1 MNTKHRRSI
10 RLHGYDYSQAG
21 AYYITICT
29 QDRLC
34 LFGNV
39 INGEMVLNDRGV
51 MVDHWLREI
60 ENKFKGIEIAEYVI
74 MPNHVHVIVINHG
87 VGVDLCVDPNNKH
100 VDPNN
105 EHVDPNNER
114 DLTMDARMSIEG
126 AHTGAPL
133 PTAVQWFK
141 TMTTNAYIRGVKELN
156 WTPFNRKLWQ
166 RNYYE
171 HIIRDGNDYG
181 RIANYIKDNPMNWDD
196 DDLYGPK

>member
-1 MNTKHRRSI
+1 MNTKNRRST
-10 RLHGYDYSQAG
+10 RLQGYDYSQEG

-34 LFGNV
+34 LFGDV
-39 INGEMVLNDRGV
+39 INGEMLLNDRGV
-51 MVDHWLREI
+51 MMDYWLREV
-60 ENKFKGIEIAEYVI
+60 ENKFKGIEVAENII
-74 MPNHVHVIVINHG
+74 MPNHIHVIVINHG
-87 VGVDLCVDPNNKH
+87 VGVDLCVDPNNKC
-100 VDPNN
+100 
-105 EHVDPNNER
+105 
-114 DLTMDARMSIEG
+114 DLTIGTTMSIAG

-133 PTAVQWFK
+133 PTVVQWFK

-196 DDLYGPK
+196 DDLYGAK